1 MTSYMI
7 EEELRYGNQT
17 AYGISSDGWRHT
29 WAAYLLFVALSS
41 LIGDTTI
48 LILSI
53 KYKAIKLHEVIV
65 VIIQH
70 IALSDLMVVLTDVLT
85 KVISVLNQGWVFG
98 TFMCRVAPAPR
109 MYFVTVGLFLVG
121 AMTTS
126 KTLLLKYPL
135 RFGSFAKDNKNVICA
150 LCWVAALVSPG
161 LYLYLHLGNKITYFS
176 YRGYQCDFK
185 NPSPSN
191 NWLKT
196 FPILVIFTPAC
207 IVLVTTVY
215 ILLEARRVAKR
226 YRDRLR
232 WQGTMAALMTALLY
246 LLSVLPHMLF
256 RIIEHFSSEEDNSFM
271 FKEFYRMAI
280 SFHYINTI
288 SNFYVY
294 CMTVASF
301 REFLVSILLRSS
313 QRTDGVQGDRI
324 LRNRY
329 AEGIQDHDIVS
340 ADNLEVIQEQDNPGT
355 DDVKSI
361 QEQDFR
367 STDDVESIQEQ
378 DIRSTVHDVESIQ
391 EPDNPG
397 TDDVESIQ
405 EQDIRST
412 DDVESIQEQD
422 IRSTVHDVESI
433 QEPDNPGTDDVESI
447 QEQDIPGT
455 DDVESIQEQ
464 DILSTDDVESI
475 QEQDIPGTD
484 DVETIQE
491 QDIPGT
497 DDVET
502 IQEQDIPG
510 TDDVEG
516 IQEQDIPGTDDVETI
531 QEQDI
536 LGTDDVQS
544 IQELDIPGTDEV
556 ESIQEQDIPG
566 TDDVQSIQELDIPG
580 TDDVETIQEQ
590 DIPGTDDF
598 ENIQEQFI
606 PISNDSIV

>member
-1 MTSYMI
+1 MQELFLLKNTDLIQGNRKQSGYVASSSYNFYLNNFLPCQNTMTSYMI

-29 WAAYLLFVALSS
+29 WAAYLLFVTLSS

-48 LILSI
+48 LISSI
-53 KYKAIKLHEVIV
+53 KYKAIRLHVMIV

-70 IALSDLMVVLTDVLT
+70 IALSDLMVVLTDVLP

-126 KTLLLKYPL
+126 KTFLLKYPL
-135 RFGSFAKDNKNVICA
+135 RFGSFAKDNKNVICT

-161 LYLYLHLGNKITYFS
+161 LYLYLHLENKITYFS

-185 NPSPSN
+185 NPSPPN
-191 NWLKT
+191 NWIKT
-196 FPILVIFTPAC
+196 FPILVIFIPTC
-207 IVLVTTVY
+207 IVLFTTVY

-232 WQGTMAALMTALLY
+232 WQGTMATLMTALLY
-246 LLSVLPHMLF
+246 ILSALPHMLF

-313 QRTDGVQGDRI
+313 QRTGGVQGDRI
-324 LRNRY
+324 LGNRY
-329 AEGIQDHDIVS
+329 AEGIQDHDIVI
-340 ADNLEVIQEQDNPGT
+340 ADNLEVVQGQDFQSNRGVESVQERDVQSIHDHDIPSK
-355 DDVKSI
+355 DDVESI
-361 QEQDFR
+361 QEQDK
-367 STDDVESIQEQ
+367 SSADDVESIQEQ
-378 DIRSTVHDVESIQ
+378 DIRSTIHDVESIQ
-391 EPDNPG
+391 EPDIPGTDDVESIREQNIPG

-405 EQDIRST
+405 EQHIM
-412 DDVESIQEQD
+412 
-422 IRSTVHDVESI
+422 
-433 QEPDNPGTDDVESI
+433 GTDDVESI

-455 DDVESIQEQ
+455 DDVESIREQ
-464 DILSTDDVESI
+464 N
-475 QEQDIPGTD
+475 IPGTD
-484 DVETIQE
+484 DVE
-491 QDIPGT
+491 
-497 DDVET
+497 
-502 IQEQDIPG
+502 
-510 TDDVEG
+510 
-516 IQEQDIPGTDDVETI
+516 
-531 QEQDI
+531 
-536 LGTDDVQS
+536 S
-544 IQELDIPGTDEV
+544 I
-556 ESIQEQDIPG
+556 
-566 TDDVQSIQELDIPG
+566 
-580 TDDVETIQEQ
+580 
-590 DIPGTDDF
+590 
-598 ENIQEQFI
+598 
-606 PISNDSIV
+606 